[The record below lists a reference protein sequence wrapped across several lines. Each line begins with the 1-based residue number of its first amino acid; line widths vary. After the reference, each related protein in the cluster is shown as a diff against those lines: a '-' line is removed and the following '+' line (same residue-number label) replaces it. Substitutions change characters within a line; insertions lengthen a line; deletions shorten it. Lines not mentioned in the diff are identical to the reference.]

1 MDELISSLV
10 GVIEKEVENFQRLLE
25 TLGREQSALVRHEI
39 GELEAAIGDQQ
50 GLAEEAAALE
60 QERIRI
66 TQQLSSSLK
75 EDEGSLTMARLIDR
89 LQEPQAECLR
99 EMRETL
105 IDLQDKIQ
113 NANRRNGLLIKQS
126 MKYVDKSIQILSG
139 GDPSNRVYE
148 QSGKIDNHARPVQG
162 VVNQVI

>member
-60 QERIRI
+60 KERMRI
-66 TQQLSSSLK
+66 TQQLSSSPK

-113 NANRRNGLLIKQS
+113 NANR
-126 MKYVDKSIQILSG
+126 
-139 GDPSNRVYE
+139 
-148 QSGKIDNHARPVQG
+148 
-162 VVNQVI
+162 